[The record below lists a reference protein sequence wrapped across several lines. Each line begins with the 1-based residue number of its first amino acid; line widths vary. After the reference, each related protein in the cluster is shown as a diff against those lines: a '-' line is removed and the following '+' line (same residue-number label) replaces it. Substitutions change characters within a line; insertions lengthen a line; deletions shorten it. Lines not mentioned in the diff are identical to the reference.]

1 MSDLAEVRADLE
13 WVMAYWPDLVDARL
27 PMATKRPWR
36 QTELTLEARAEQ
48 DAQARLE
55 RIDRTALS
63 LGESPAPVDVVILSA
78 VLDLLVRADDLAAA
92 VAEHAGLPVL
102 PAPRPGELDAWPYL
116 AYAAAHLDED
126 LAEWAAPIAR
136 RMYEQTASALAMIHD
151 GQTLDV
157 VCPWCSTTAVW
168 RVQELPGGIVAIVCH
183 GECEPPLNEVGTW
196 WGGRPVWPIT
206 DWERLAHHVQAAE
219 KRSRETVARGKMAS

>member
-1 MSDLAEVRADLE
+1 MKNEVVADLE
-13 WVMAYWPDLVDARL
+13 WVAEYWPDLVDARL

-36 QTELTLEARAEQ
+36 QTTLTAEARAAR

-55 RIDRTALS
+55 RFDRTALS
-63 LGESPAPVDVVILSA
+63 FGESPAPVDVEILTTA
-78 VLDLLVRADDLAAA
+78 LDILVRADDLAAA
-92 VAEHAGLPVL
+92 VAEHLGLPVL
-102 PAPRPGELDAWPYL
+102 PPPRPGELDAWPYL
-116 AYAAAHLDED
+116 AYAAAHLTTD

-136 RMYEQTASALAMIHD
+136 RMYEQTASALAMIYD

-157 VCPWCSTTAVW
+157 VCPWCQNEAVW

-183 GECEPPLNEVGTW
+183 GVCEPPLNEVGTW

-206 DWERLAHHVQAAE
+206 DWARLAKHIQAAE
-219 KRSRETVARGKMAS
+219 ERGRIAS